1 MKMIVGEMKHFQMNK
16 REWTSL
22 ARWDRFFLSTHVYP
36 LKFLSKVDFK
46 MGVASI
52 TVTDKKVI
60 KDSPL
65 NGTPK
70 QLFFPYSLVSI
81 SQHLI

>member
-1 MKMIVGEMKHFQMNK
+1 
-16 REWTSL
+16 
-22 ARWDRFFLSTHVYP
+22 
-36 LKFLSKVDFK
+36 